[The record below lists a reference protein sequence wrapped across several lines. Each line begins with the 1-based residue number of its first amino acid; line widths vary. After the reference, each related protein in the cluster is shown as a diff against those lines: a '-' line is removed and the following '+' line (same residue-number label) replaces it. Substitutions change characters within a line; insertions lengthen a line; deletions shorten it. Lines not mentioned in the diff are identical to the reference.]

1 MSGNFT
7 RTGSKQMG
15 STFSKIDVLAQMQN
29 NNTVLPDTKI
39 ASPAHE
45 APNQP
50 MDNPKATV
58 VFNQEE
64 FPKNARKLM
73 IIYTGGTLGMELI
86 NGKLKVGVKAMEHKL
101 KRVKSFFDAEYT
113 FYHSKGW
120 MITPSI
126 NGKRLWYQV
135 HQLKNLIDSND
146 TDADFYTEVAETIE
160 RFYHSYD
167 AFLVIFYFEKP
178 NPGYPWDR
186 HYGIHRECAI
196 IHADESP
203 QVRDHHWIPITVV
216 RRKK

>member
-1 MSGNFT
+1 MHGNFA
-7 RTGSKQMG
+7 RTGAKQMG
-15 STFSKIDVLAQMQN
+15 SAYSKKDLLTQMQN
-29 NNTVLPDTKI
+29 NNTVSPDTKL
-39 ASPAHE
+39 APLAHE

-50 MDNPKATV
+50 IDQPMATV
-58 VFNQEE
+58 AANQEE
-64 FPKNARKLM
+64 FPNNARKLM

-86 NGKLKVGVKAMEHKL
+86 NGKLKVGVNAMEHKL

-126 NGKRLWYQV
+126 NGKRLWYQI

-160 RFYHSYD
+160 QFYHSYD
-167 AFLVIFYFEKP
+167 AFLVIFYCVKP
-178 NPGYPWDR
+178 NPGYPRDR

-196 IHADESP
+196 IHADQSP
-203 QVRDHHWIPITVV
+203 KVCDHHRVPTTVV
-216 RRKK
+216 GRKK